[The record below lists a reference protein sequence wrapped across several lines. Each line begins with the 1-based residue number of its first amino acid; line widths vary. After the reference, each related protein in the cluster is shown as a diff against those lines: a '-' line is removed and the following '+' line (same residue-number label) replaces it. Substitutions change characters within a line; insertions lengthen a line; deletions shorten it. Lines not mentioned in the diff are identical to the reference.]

1 MLITV
6 EMSFYPF
13 AEQYIPAIK
22 NTVSRLNNA
31 EHVKVK
37 TNATATHI
45 VGEYD
50 AVMTLVSKEIKMSFE
65 EVGKSVFVCK
75 FINSELAI

>member
-1 MLITV
+1 MKITV

-13 AEQYIPAIK
+13 AEQYLPAIK
-22 NTVSRLNNA
+22 NTVSRLNKA
-31 EHVKVK
+31 EQVKVR

-50 AVMTLVSKEIKMSFE
+50 VVMALINKEIKVSFE

-75 FINSELAI
+75 FINSELEI

>member
-1 MLITV
+1 MKITV

-13 AEQYIPAIK
+13 SEQYIAAIK
-22 NTVSRLNNA
+22 NTVARLNDA
-31 EHVKVK
+31 KQVKVK

-45 VGEYD
+45 VGEFD
-50 AVMTLVSKEIKMSFE
+50 EVMALISQEIKLSFD

-75 FINSELAI
+75 FINSELDI